1 MRLSSSRREGCCLQD
16 DIMENVIE
24 CRNITHYYGKRLIYE
39 DLSFAVPR
47 GRILGLLGK
56 NGTGKT
62 TTINILSGFL
72 QPRSGECL
80 ILGEKIG
87 QMNPLTRRKI
97 SLLIEGHVQYQFM
110 TIEQIERFY
119 SRFYPNWKREAYY
132 ELMSRLKVAPHQRI
146 NRMSCGQRSQVA
158 LGLILAQDAEV
169 LVLDDFS
176 LGLDPGYRRLF
187 VDYMREYA
195 KAENKTVFLTS
206 HIIQDME
213 RLIDDCIIM
222 DYGKILVQ
230 MPVEEL
236 MGKFRRYTTQVEADF
251 KLKDTEGIYNPS
263 VIRSSMELFSMLP
276 EEEVRA
282 RLAAQGVGNLSVE
295 RVGLEDAFIG
305 LTGKY

>member
-1 MRLSSSRREGCCLQD
+1 
-16 DIMENVIE
+16 MENVIE

-47 GRILGLLGK
+47 GCILGLLGK

-119 SRFYPNWKREAYY
+119 SRFYPNWKRETYY

-236 MGKFRRYTTQVEADF
+236 LGKFRRYTTQVEADF
-251 KLKDTEGIYNPS
+251 KLQDTEGIYNPS

-276 EEEVRA
+276 EEEVKA

>member
-1 MRLSSSRREGCCLQD
+1 MQD

-119 SRFYPNWKREAYY
+119 SRFYPNWRREAYY

-236 MGKFRRYTTQVEADF
+236 LGKFRRYTTQVEADF

-276 EEEVRA
+276 EEEVKA

>member
-1 MRLSSSRREGCCLQD
+1 MH
-16 DIMENVIE
+16 NVIE
-24 CRNITHYYGKRLIYE
+24 CRNLTHYYGKRLIYQN
-39 DLSFAVPR
+39 LSFDVPK

-72 QPRSGECL
+72 QPRSGECY

-87 QMNPLTRRKI
+87 EMNPLTRQRI
-97 SLLIEGHVQYQFM
+97 GLLIEGHVQYQFM

-119 SRFYPNWKREAYY
+119 SSFYPNWKREAYY
-132 ELMSRLKVAPHQRI
+132 ELMSRLQVAPRQRI

-158 LGLILAQDAEV
+158 LGLILAQDPEV

-187 VDYMREYA
+187 VDYLREYA

-222 DYGKILVQ
+222 DYGRILIQ
-230 MPVEEL
+230 MPVDEL
-236 MGKFRRYTTQVEADF
+236 LGKFRRYTGNVR
-251 KLKDTEGIYNPS
+251 EGFDAKFDATIYNPS
-263 VIRSSMELFSMLP
+263 VMRSSLEAFSMEP
-276 EEEVRA
+276 EEDVIKQLGA
-282 RLAAQGVGNLSVE
+282 NGVKDIVAE
-295 RVGLEDAFIG
+295 RVSLEDAFIG

>member
-1 MRLSSSRREGCCLQD
+1 MQD

-195 KAENKTVFLTS
+195 KAESKTVFLTS

-236 MGKFRRYTTQVEADF
+236 LGKFRRYTTQVEADF

-276 EEEVRA
+276 EEEVKA